1 MDSSVKNSFSYCYT
15 HLIGCKVSIFAFY
28 DKKNVKPFA
37 CFKKTIYLCI
47 AFEQETS
54 CEALERW

>member
-28 DKKNVKPFA
+28 GKKKRQ
-37 CFKKTIYLCI
+37 TICMFQKNYLPLHR
-47 AFEQETS
+47 F
-54 CEALERW
+54 

>member
-28 DKKNVKPFA
+28 GKKNVKPFA

-54 CEALERW
+54 